1 MPWFSSVPTGNN
13 TLSAKL
19 KNMYH
24 DAGINGN
31 KVNHGLHT
39 TGTTDMVQAHVP
51 EESIQERTGQRSL
64 AALRTY
70 ERTTE
75 EQHRVVPIILSSSSQ
90 RSYQQNIQNNQTKID
105 QNIKSNTSQVSGMHL
120 YIQNMTGCT
129 FNVYKHQ
136 FLFPLSCSNT
146 NRHCVFT
153 MWHLSLSEN
162 NLELLIRDLE
172 SH

>member
-31 KVNHGLHT
+31 KVNHDLHT
-39 TGTTDMVQAHVP
+39 TGITEMVQAHVT
-51 EESIQERTGQRSL
+51 EKSIQERTGQRSL

-75 EQHRVVPIILSSSSQ
+75 EQHRAVSIILSSSFQ
-90 RSYQQNIQNNQTKID
+90 RSYKQNIQNNPAVKD
-105 QNIKSNTSQVSGMHL
+105 RPEH
-120 YIQNMTGCT
+120 
-129 FNVYKHQ
+129 
-136 FLFPLSCSNT
+136 
-146 NRHCVFT
+146 
-153 MWHLSLSEN
+153 
-162 NLELLIRDLE
+162 
-172 SH
+172 

>member
-1 MPWFSSVPTGNN
+1 METRPFSPPFLGP
-13 TLSAKL
+13 
-19 KNMYH
+19 
-24 DAGINGN
+24 GN
-31 KVNHGLHT
+31 KANT
-39 TGTTDMVQAHVP
+39 TGTTDMVQAHVT
-51 EESIQERTGQRSL
+51 EKSIQERTGQRFL

-75 EQHRVVPIILSSSSQ
+75 EQHRAVPIVLSSSSQ
-90 RSYQQNIQNNQTKID
+90 RSYKQNIQNNQTKID

-129 FNVYKHQ
+129 FHIYQTPIPVVPGPVQTPTDTVYSQ
-136 FLFPLSCSNT
+136 CDI
-146 NRHCVFT
+146 
-153 MWHLSLSEN
+153 SEN